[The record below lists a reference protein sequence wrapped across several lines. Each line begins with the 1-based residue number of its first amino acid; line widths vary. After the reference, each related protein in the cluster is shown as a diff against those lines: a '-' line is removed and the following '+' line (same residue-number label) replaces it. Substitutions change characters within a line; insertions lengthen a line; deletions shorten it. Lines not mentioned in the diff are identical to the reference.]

1 MLAEGEQAD
10 DWLKVVKVIGASCF
24 WIVRRIR
31 LIKK

>member
-10 DWLKVVKVIGASCF
+10 DWLKVVKVIGVPCI
-24 WIVRRIR
+24 WIFRRIR